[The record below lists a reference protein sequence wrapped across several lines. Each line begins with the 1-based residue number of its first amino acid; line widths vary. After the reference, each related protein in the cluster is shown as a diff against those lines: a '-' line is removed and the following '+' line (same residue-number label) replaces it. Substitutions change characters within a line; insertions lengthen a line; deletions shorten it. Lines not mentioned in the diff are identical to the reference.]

1 MCYTPGRHVL
11 AHAQQIGYQVR
22 QRYRMDNS
30 TTWVEL
36 QRPGTLSSLRGGQ
49 SLAKVVYKDEYY
61 HYTKEQIESVKQQAL
76 DLNIATAEEL
86 NKMTVRQI
94 VELTKQQNSEH
105 TYTEEQIKIIK
116 KHACDL
122 NIATLEELNNML
134 IRNIVELIKQRTNK

>member
-1 MCYTPGRHVL
+1 
-11 AHAQQIGYQVR
+11 
-22 QRYRMDNS
+22 MDNS